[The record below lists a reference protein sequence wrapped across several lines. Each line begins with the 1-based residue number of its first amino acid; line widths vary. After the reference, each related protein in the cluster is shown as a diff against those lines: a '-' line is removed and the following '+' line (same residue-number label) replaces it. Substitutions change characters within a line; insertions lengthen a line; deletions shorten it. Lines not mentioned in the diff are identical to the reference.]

1 MLRSVLQFVA
11 KVRWLT
17 AAILLIFGLI
27 YLNSAV
33 FNFWAADV
41 PPRLYPEQYRAIG
54 SKHLGIS
61 VFLIILAVIIPILFR
76 KKNNS
81 Q

>member
-1 MLRSVLQFVA
+1 MWKSAVQFIA
-11 KVRWLT
+11 NVRWVIS
-17 AAILLIFGLI
+17 AILIIVGLI

-33 FNFWAADV
+33 FNFWASDV

-61 VFLIILAVIIPILFR
+61 ALLILLAIVIPLLFR

-81 Q
+81 L